1 SPVPGNPRFL
11 DARSAAALIGDGAVV
26 ACSGLGGNQRA
37 AILYWA
43 IAERFAETGQPAGI
57 TVVNLGGHGGRG
69 RVPGTLEELG
79 RDGLCTRL
87 ITGHFETFHAML
99 ALAERGRCAL
109 QCIPQGTLALLLD
122 ALGRGETSLCSAT
135 GVGTFVDPRVGP
147 GSPV

>member
-1 SPVPGNPRFL
+1 
-11 DARSAAALIGDGAVV
+11 
-26 ACSGLGGNQRA
+26 
-37 AILYWA
+37 
-43 IAERFAETGQPAGI
+43 
-57 TVVNLGGHGGRG
+57 VNLGGHGGRG

-147 GSPV
+147 GSPVAGTTDEQLITVERGRLRYRLPPID